1 MTRFSIRLK
10 IILAMVVVSIVTISI
25 LGYNAYSIG
34 GDVIKENSFKN
45 LTAIRETK
53 KQAIESYFQQIE
65 NQVVTLS
72 NSTMVI
78 DAMREFKYAFHQMGR
93 YLQNNPQQREVYKR
107 SLANYYK
114 NEFFTRLENNVQV
127 NSSYEKYFPQNDE
140 ELYFQYHYIAN
151 NPNPTGSKDNL
162 ISQNDGS
169 LYSRIHQK
177 YHPIIQNF
185 LKRFGYYDIFL
196 VDPATGN
203 IVYSV
208 FKEID
213 YSTSL
218 IDGPYASTNFG
229 RVFNAACDAS
239 NNSFVKLEDFEPYD
253 PSYGA
258 PASFISSPIYD
269 GDELIGVL
277 IFQMPVDRINDVM
290 TNQNNWEAAGLGKT
304 GETYLVGSD
313 FKMRSISRF
322 LDEDPDGYYKAL
334 QNSKVDN
341 TTINKIKKIGTSI
354 LLQDVKTTATIEGM
368 NNISDTR
375 IIKDYRGEPVLSS
388 FTKLNIQDVDWVL
401 VSEVD
406 EAEAFDGV
414 STLAGRIF
422 LLGFVILIIAIGIA
436 IGLSN
441 ILVKPIKSLLHIMK
455 DISEGDGDLTSRIDV
470 QSEDEIGQL
479 AEAFNVFVEKLDRL
493 LGSVSV
499 KSTILQEAALKL
511 STVSEQMN
519 GGVKSMNERANS
531 VAGASEEMSF
541 SMKDVSSKVNDTSA
555 NFNMVAS
562 ASEQMSAT
570 INEISETTAKTQHV
584 TSTAVKNVEDAMHKV
599 NELGRAANEINDV
612 IIQIIEIAEQTKL
625 LALNATIESARAGE
639 AGKGF
644 AVVANE
650 VKELAKQTAEATENI
665 KTKIGS
671 IQQSTSDTIDRISGI
686 TSVIKEVNEMVATIA
701 TAVEEQSATTKDITT
716 NINSAAYSVNEITV
730 NVTQSAEASDQ
741 ISREINDVNHV
752 SGEMNT
758 AASEV
763 NINADSLNKIS
774 AELFEIL
781 SRFKLSN
788 KN

>member
-1 MTRFSIRLK
+1 MERLSIKLK
-10 IILAMVVVSIVTISI
+10 IILAMILVIVVTISV
-25 LGYNAYSIG
+25 LGYNAYSVG
-34 GDVIKENSFKN
+34 GEVMKETSFNN

-53 KQAIESYFQQIE
+53 KQAIESYFLQIE

-72 NSTMVI
+72 NSTMII
-78 DAMREFKYAFHQMGR
+78 DAMKEFKYAFHQMGS
-93 YLQNNPQQREVYKR
+93 YLKNYPQQREAYKK
-107 SLANYYK
+107 SLVNYYK
-114 NEFFTRLENNVQV
+114 NEFYTRLENNIHV
-127 NSSYEKYFPQNDE
+127 NSSYEKYLPQTDE
-140 ELYFQYHYIAN
+140 VLYFQYHYIAN

-162 ISQNDGS
+162 IASNDGS
-169 LYSRIHQK
+169 LYSQIHKK

-218 IDGPYASTNFG
+218 IDGPYANTNFG
-229 RVFNAACDAS
+229 RVFNSACEAS
-239 NNSFVKLEDFEPYD
+239 GNSFVKLEDFEPYD

-269 GDELIGVL
+269 GNVLIGVL

-290 TNQNNWEAAGLGKT
+290 TNQHNWEAAGLGET

-322 LDEDPDGYYKAL
+322 LVEDPDGYYKAL
-334 QNSKVDN
+334 ENSNVDK
-341 TTINKIKKIGTSI
+341 TTIEKIKKIGTSI
-354 LLQDVKTTATIEGM
+354 LLQDVKTVATTEGLK
-368 NNISDTR
+368 NISDTR

-388 FTKLNIQDVDWVL
+388 FTKLNIRDVDWVL
-401 VSEVD
+401 VSEED
-406 EAEAFDGV
+406 EAEAFAGA
-414 STLAGRIF
+414 SMLSGRI
-422 LLGFVILIIAIGIA
+422 LLFGFVILLVSIAIA
-436 IGLSN
+436 VVLSN
-441 ILVKPIKSLLHIMK
+441 LLVKPIKSLLNIMR
-455 DISEGDGDLTSRIDV
+455 DISEGDGDLTNRIHV
-470 QSEDEIGQL
+470 ESEDEIGQL
-479 AEAFNVFVEKLDRL
+479 AEAFNIFVDKLDKL
-493 LGSVSV
+493 LGSVSI

-511 STVSEQMN
+511 SSVSVQMN
-519 GGVKSMNERANS
+519 GGVRNMNERANS
-531 VAGASEEMSF
+531 VASASEEMSV

-570 INEISETTAKTQHV
+570 INEISETTSKTQHV
-584 TSTAVKNVEDAMHKV
+584 TSTAVKNVEDAMQKV

-612 IIQIIEIAEQTKL
+612 IVQIIEIAEQTKL

-650 VKELAKQTAEATENI
+650 VKELAKQTADATENI

-671 IQQSTSDTIDRISGI
+671 IQHSTSDTIERISGI

-701 TAVEEQSATTKDITT
+701 TAVEEQSATTKDISS

-730 NVTQSAEASDQ
+730 NVTQSAEASNQ
-741 ISREINDVNHV
+741 ISREINEVNHV

-763 NINADSLNKIS
+763 NSNADSLNQIS
-774 AELFEIL
+774 SELFEIL